1 MWRVKPREDEWE
13 DDLCNDF
20 SMLESHSTPCPEG
33 KKVAGQKG
41 RTEHAEDVL
50 THSGA
55 EGTDYLV
62 LAFHVF

>member
-1 MWRVKPREDEWE
+1 MIYIMILVCWKVTVPHVQKA
-13 DDLCNDF
+13 
-20 SMLESHSTPCPEG
+20 